1 MKALGLIFGLAFTF
15 LAVAVG
21 MVYFYGY
28 YHWHIGLLL
37 FCCVIMAY
45 RMFRDYFKDE
55 KSDDVYLFTEKE
67 RDQIL
72 KNLEKNDKA

>member
-21 MVYFYGY
+21 MVYFFGY

-55 KSDDVYLFTEKE
+55 KSDDVQLFSE
-67 RDQIL
+67 REVEEIRKIADR
-72 KNLEKNDKA
+72 NDKA